1 MKKDNLLKKII
12 EEINSNTEKTITN
25 DDIAILKKMSPD
37 DCIDYLIV
45 YLSDL
50 MSAGLLVEDKV
61 MDILEFVK
69 EIDKEKY
76 PTIKELGDRLKWL
89 DTMDLKHIE
98 MGLQESHSLI
108 LELFDELNDLLNKN
122 GVDFYHTGGI
132 LAYLLTN
139 NSLER
144 YHHDIDIFIN
154 EKNIPQL
161 IEAMDKSNFSY
172 VTRTGKRTEDT
183 QRLVVKL
190 LYEKNLSI
198 PISVFLFEELE
209 NGAIVEKDY
218 YYDDTNELWVEERIN
233 TLECSRLSFG
243 QQVHY
248 HNGIPYKAITLEAL
262 YVCKQGK
269 RPKDI
274 YDRKIME
281 QYIDK
286 NAERE
291 ILATMGTENKC
302 HQVSQDVLQKVLV
315 RK

>member
-1 MKKDNLLKKII
+1 MN
-12 EEINSNTEKTITN
+12 
-25 DDIAILKKMSPD
+25 
-37 DCIDYLIV
+37 
-45 YLSDL
+45 
-50 MSAGLLVEDKV
+50 
-61 MDILEFVK
+61 
-69 EIDKEKY
+69 
-76 PTIKELGDRLKWL
+76 
-89 DTMDLKHIE
+89 LKHIE

-108 LELFDELNDLLNKN
+108 LELFDELNELLNKN
-122 GVDFYHTGGI
+122 EVNFYHTGGI

-139 NSLER
+139 SSLER

-161 IEAMDKSNFSY
+161 IAAMDKSNFSY
-172 VTRTGKRTEDT
+172 VTKIGKRTEDT

-190 LYEKNLSI
+190 LYEKNLYI

-209 NGAIVEKDY
+209 NGSIVEKDY
-218 YYDDTNELWVEERIN
+218 YYDENNELWVEERIN
-233 TLECSRLSFG
+233 TPKCSRLSFG
-243 QQVHY
+243 QQIHY

-281 QYIDK
+281 QYIDE
-286 NAERE
+286 NAEKE
-291 ILATMGTENKC
+291 ILATMGTEIKC
-302 HQVSQDVLQKVLV
+302 HQVPQDVLQKVLV